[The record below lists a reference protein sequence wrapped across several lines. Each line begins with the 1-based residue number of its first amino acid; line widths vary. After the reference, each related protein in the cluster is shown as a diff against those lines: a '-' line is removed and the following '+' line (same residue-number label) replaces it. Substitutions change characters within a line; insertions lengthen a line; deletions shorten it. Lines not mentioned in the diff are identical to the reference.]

1 MAAGASSA
9 SMSAFQ
15 LKRKREEGQYEK
27 GFLRSSTESFYFY
40 FISFAFISSEEIGRW
55 SSAARH
61 ITQGPATNKK
71 LEDTL

>member
-9 SMSAFQ
+9 IMSAFQ
-15 LKRKREEGQYEK
+15 LKRKGEEGKYEK
-27 GFLRSSTESFYFY
+27 GFLTNSTESFYFY

-61 ITQGPATNKK
+61 ITQGSAANEK